1 MALETT
7 MKSSKLARRK
17 FTQSA
22 LYYRE
27 KGNRKMMRIELNLA
41 RFEVANQR
49 YFLGPAPF

>member
-1 MALETT
+1 VALETT
-7 MKSSKLARRK
+7 MKASKLARRK

-27 KGNRKMMRIELNLA
+27 KGDRTMMRIELNLA
-41 RFEVANQR
+41 RTEVVNQR